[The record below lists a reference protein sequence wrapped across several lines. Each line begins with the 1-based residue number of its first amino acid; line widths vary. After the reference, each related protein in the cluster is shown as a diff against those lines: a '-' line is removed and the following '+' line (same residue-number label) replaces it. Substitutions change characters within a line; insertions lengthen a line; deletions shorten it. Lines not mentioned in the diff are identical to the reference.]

1 MEEFYSRR
9 CPDAGVGA
17 GFGRGMIGWL
27 LGGGGVLPSNHF
39 VPKNNPGFGTQMGGS
54 LLPRFV
60 VSGGWE
66 VTLGPLLL
74 RQLNGRC
81 LIAEILGLTSD

>member
-1 MEEFYSRR
+1 
-9 CPDAGVGA
+9 
-17 GFGRGMIGWL
+17 MIGWL

-39 VPKNNPGFGTQMGGS
+39 VSKNNPGLGTQMGGR

-81 LIAEILGLTSD
+81 LIAKILGLTSD